1 MNPVY
6 VGVSGSNVLN
16 DANKV
21 LSVKVADLF
30 GRPIDVAVSLESLT
44 TSSGTKV
51 PDVQLLQ
58 AVPSSDK
65 YVLIRVV

>member
-6 VGVSGSNVLN
+6 IGISGSNVLN

-30 GRPIDVAVSLESLT
+30 GRPVDVAVSLESLT
-44 TSSGTKV
+44 SSTGTKV
-51 PDVQLLQ
+51 GDIQLVQ

-65 YVLIRVV
+65 